1 MSIKINNPS
10 YCPTCKEKTEMK
22 SIEHH
27 ADCVRSLDF
36 WIDGKPA
43 LLFACSDCGSVIAKE
58 RDKMNCV
65 LV

>member
-1 MSIKINNPS
+1 
-10 YCPTCKEKTEMK
+10 MK

-27 ADCVRSLDF
+27 GEYSKSLDF

-43 LLFACSDCGSVIAKE
+43 LLFACGECGSVIAKE
-58 RDKMNCV
+58 RDKMKCI

>member
-1 MSIKINNPS
+1 MDIKINNQL

-27 ADCVRSLDF
+27 GEYSSSLDF

-43 LLFACSDCGSVIAKE
+43 FLFACGECGSVIAKE
-58 RDKMNCV
+58 RDEMKCV